1 MNEKA
6 FPKTEQHQ
14 EGSIASVVGQKR
26 TEDVK
31 KPGQKKKKSFQVEI
45 LKTLCKSCGI
55 CVAFCPLHCFEL
67 DDTGCPL
74 LAKDTCS
81 GCGWCELYCPDFAI
95 SVVSKN

>member
-6 FPKTEQHQ
+6 FPKTAEHQ
-14 EGSIASVVGQKR
+14 KEPIAPLVDQKQ
-26 TEDVK
+26 TDG
-31 KPGQKKKKSFQVEI
+31 PKKKKAFQVEI
-45 LKTLCKSCGI
+45 LKNLCKSCGI

-74 LAKDTCS
+74 LATDTCS

-95 SVVSKN
+95 SVEGKN

>member
-6 FPKTEQHQ
+6 FPKSAERQ
-14 EGSIASVVGQKR
+14 EAPSTPKAGHKPTDGA
-26 TEDVK
+26 K
-31 KPGQKKKKSFQVEI
+31 KPGQKKAFQVEI
-45 LKTLCKSCGI
+45 LKNLCKSCGI
-55 CVAFCPLHCFEL
+55 CVTFCPLHCFEL

-95 SVVSKN
+95 SVLSKN